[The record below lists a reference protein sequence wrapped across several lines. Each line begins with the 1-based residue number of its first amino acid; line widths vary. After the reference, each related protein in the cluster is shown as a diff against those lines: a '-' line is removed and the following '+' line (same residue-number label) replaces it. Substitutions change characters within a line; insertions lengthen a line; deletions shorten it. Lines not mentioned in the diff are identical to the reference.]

1 LKNFLKNNITLL
13 VALLLAV
20 LAGSM
25 VYITLSRQSPSV
37 PVVVAAKNLPIG
49 TVIEKDDITVKMLPP
64 VAVPDSSYRSADKV
78 IGMTVTAGPIV
89 RGDIVRA
96 PHLAVYGSLHS
107 TLQTLAPAGWVA
119 VELPEEAGKGMTG
132 IHRGDKVNIC
142 TEVPFGEGTV
152 VDRLVE
158 GAIVISV
165 PDAEKN
171 TANFIVA
178 VPPEYEVPVA
188 ELIVRNKPVTITLPD
203 SKEGV

>member
-13 VALLLAV
+13 IALLLAV

-25 VYITLSRQSPSV
+25 VYVTLSRQSPSV
-37 PVVVAAKNLPIG
+37 PVVIATKNLSIG
-49 TVIEKDDITVKMLPP
+49 TVIEKDDVTVKMLPP
-64 VAVPDSSYRSADKV
+64 VAVPDNSYKNVDKV
-78 IGMTVTAGPIV
+78 IGMAVTAGPII
-89 RGDIVRA
+89 REDIVRA

-119 VELPEEAGKGMTG
+119 VELPKEAGEGMTG
-132 IHRGDKVNIC
+132 IRRGDRVNIC
-142 TEVPFGEGTV
+142 TEVPLGEGTV

-165 PDAEKN
+165 PDAEKK
-171 TANFIVA
+171 TSNFIVA
-178 VPPEYEVPVA
+178 VPSEYEVPVA

-203 SKEGV
+203 KEGI